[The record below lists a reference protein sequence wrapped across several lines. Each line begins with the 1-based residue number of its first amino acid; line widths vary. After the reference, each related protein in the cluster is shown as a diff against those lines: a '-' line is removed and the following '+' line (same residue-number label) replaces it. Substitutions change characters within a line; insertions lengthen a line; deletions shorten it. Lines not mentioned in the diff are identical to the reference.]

1 MAIASR
7 RLPLSMRISTR
18 VRIIVFGLLL
28 SIVILNWLWPLPLPV
43 AVKLLVAVSVIV
55 ASQYQFWSRLSSGS
69 IFAPE
74 FPKPLIILFNWAVG
88 TILFLTLFQL
98 AVDLGALLVAL
109 ITWQPVRICT
119 EARVAVAGLAGLLAA
134 IGVANALRVP
144 PVRDVTVT
152 IRGLSPLFDGYRLL
166 QLSDLH
172 ITRLFSARW
181 AARVV
186 ARANAAAADL
196 IVVTGDFIDGSVDM
210 RRADVAPL
218 ADLRA
223 PDGVLAAPGNH
234 EYFFDYAAWMR
245 HLSALGFDVLEN
257 QHRVIT
263 RGMAHLV
270 IAGVTDRSAR
280 GHSQVGPDLEA
291 ALTDCPAHAPVV
303 LLDHQ
308 PGDARTAA
316 ARGVALQLSGH
327 THGGMIRGLDMLV
340 ARGNNGFV
348 SGRYQVGGMTLYV
361 SNGTGLWPGFALR
374 LGVPAEITRFHLRA
388 G

>member
-1 MAIASR
+1 
-7 RLPLSMRISTR
+7 MRMSTR

-43 AVKLLVAVSVIV
+43 AVKLLVAVSVIL

-280 GHSQVGPDLEA
+280 GHSQIGPDLEA

>member
-1 MAIASR
+1 M
-7 RLPLSMRISTR
+7 

-43 AVKLLVAVSVIV
+43 AVKFLVSVFVII

-69 IFAPE
+69 VFAPE
-74 FPKPLIILFNWAVG
+74 FPRPLIILFNWAVG

-98 AVDLGALLVAL
+98 VLDLGTLVVAL
-109 ITWQPVRICT
+109 IAWQPVFIGT
-119 EARVAVAGLAGLLAA
+119 SARVAVGALAGLLAA
-134 IGVANALRVP
+134 VGVANALRVP
-144 PVRDVTVT
+144 HVRDVTVT

-172 ITRLFSARW
+172 ITRLFSAKW
-181 AARVV
+181 TSRVV
-186 ARANAAAADL
+186 ARANAASADL
-196 IVVTGDFIDGSVDM
+196 MVVTGDFIDGSVDV
-210 RRADVAPL
+210 RRADIAPL
-218 ADLRA
+218 AGLRA

-234 EYFFDYAAWMR
+234 EYFFDYAAWIR
-245 HLSALGFDVLEN
+245 HLSGLGVDMLEN
-257 QHRVIT
+257 QHRIIT
-263 RGMAHLV
+263 RGTARLV
-270 IAGVTDRSAR
+270 IAGVTDCSAR
-280 GHSQVGPDLEA
+280 QHGQVEPDLDT
-291 ALTDCPAHAPVV
+291 ALVGAPPDAPVV

-308 PGDARTAA
+308 PGDAPAAA

-327 THGGMIRGLDMLV
+327 THGGMIRGLDRLV

-374 LGVPAEITRFHLRA
+374 LGVPAEITRLHLRA
-388 G
+388 E